1 MRVGSLKMLWNA
13 LICFQAAFGVGFS
26 PPFGAEP
33 LPPRLAFQAA

>member
-26 PPFGAEP
+26 PPFGVE
-33 LPPRLAFQAA
+33 LSLRLAFQAA